1 MSSNEL
7 LQIKHVEHN
16 LECENYQAYV
26 SKYYNFYLQCE
37 FAPWEHILVK
47 MARPETFVFKE

>member
-16 LECENYQAYV
+16 LECEKYQAYV

-47 MARPETFVFKE
+47 MARPETFVFKK